1 MLLTVPF
8 RLLLPLAALALL
20 LGAAAAVWTMGSPGT
35 GPTSAPRS
43 TETAAQSPTHYEPVR
58 WHRSRALGAP
68 TAGRLVR
75 GVRLPSEGR
84 DFFTWDPV
92 RKRTP
97 NRAWRRWGTDRLV
110 RTVLRVLRAHRA
122 ANPGAG
128 RVGVG
133 DLSRPRGGDF
143 GPRFGSVGHA
153 SHQNG
158 LDADFYYPRVDRREL
173 RARRVGQIDRALAQD
188 LVDRLVRAGAEHVFV
203 GPATG
208 LRGPRGVVQALR
220 RHDDHLHVRL
230 RARPGGR

>member
-20 LGAAAAVWTMGSPGT
+20 LGAAAALWTTGSSRSGAT
-35 GPTSAPRS
+35 TAPR
-43 TETAAQSPTHYEPVR
+43 TTDIAALPPPRYERLR

-92 RKRTP
+92 RRRTP

-158 LDADFYYPRVDRREL
+158 LDADIYYPRADGREL
-173 RARRVGQIDRALAQD
+173 RARRADQIDRGLAQD
-188 LVDRLVRAGAEHVFV
+188 LVDRFARAGAEYVFV

-208 LRGPRGVVQALR
+208 LRGPRGVVETLR